1 MQVKQYP
8 TKVFIFLLLVF
19 VSSWHAVFAKAM
31 AGSLAV
37 FEWQNRMILV
47 NTSDVAG
54 KQTVENLFKL
64 HEDALDERHIVWFI
78 VHSEGV
84 VSNYPGNISTSLL
97 GEIKTIL
104 STTPSNNLV
113 LIGKDGGVKSR
124 GNGLSIE
131 TIFEQIDQMP
141 MRQYEM
147 EMQNNY

>member
-8 TKVFIFLLLVF
+8 TKVFIFLWLIF
-19 VSSWHAVFAKAM
+19 VSSGHVVFAKAM
-31 AGSLAV
+31 AGSLAE
-37 FEWQNRMILV
+37 FEWQNRIILV
-47 NTSDVAG
+47 NTSDASG
-54 KQTVENLFKL
+54 TESVENLFKL

-84 VSNYPGNISTSLL
+84 VTNYTGNISTSLL

-104 STTPSNNLV
+104 STTPSNNLM

-124 GNGLSIE
+124 ENGLSIE

-147 EMQNNY
+147 KMQNNY

>member
-31 AGSLAV
+31 AGSLAE

-54 KQTVENLFKL
+54 RQTVENLFKL

-97 GEIKTIL
+97 GEIKAIL

-147 EMQNNY
+147 KMQNNY